1 MQPVMHRLA
10 ALDDS
15 MVDTSDEDSD
25 EQPGNL
31 GEVVVLSTAH
41 SWNPQKLLRRSA
53 AGDPWGDAAEQ
64 RLQLSQQPSQQQPLR
79 SQLSQQ
85 LSIHPAVH
93 KSVAGKPGV
102 GLQRATLVV
111 MACLSW

>member
-1 MQPVMHRLA
+1 MHRIA
-10 ALDDS
+10 ALDAANA
-15 MVDTSDEDSD
+15 DTSDEDND

-53 AGDPWGDAAEQ
+53 AGDPWGDTADQ
-64 RLQLSQQPSQQQPLR
+64 RFSFPQLHQHQQPVR
-79 SQLSQQ
+79 CQLSQQ
-85 LSIHPAVH
+85 LSHHAAVS
-93 KSVAGKPGV
+93 KQSSAGKQSA

-111 MACLSW
+111 AACLSW